1 MCKEHD
7 VRVKGQRRDGFTGV
21 FVELGE
27 KPTNVT
33 SNHID
38 ILESF
43 VL

>member
-1 MCKEHD
+1 MCKAYD
-7 VRVKGQRRDGFTGV
+7 VRVKSERRDDFTGV